1 VVLQLGLDR
10 LARHYGLRDEA
21 HGKAKADV
29 RTWLADDAEFVV
41 TLHGGDEQQSER

>member
-10 LARHYGLRDEA
+10 LTRHYGLDRQA
-21 HGKAKADV
+21 RGKSTSAV

-41 TLHGGDEQQSER
+41 ERYESDD